1 MSTLVVILLIIIAYI
16 LWRIYRQRENEKR
29 DAKIEKFQ
37 DEREQE
43 KKDFAAKYPHL
54 VNKPENSLLHVL
66 AMNAEKGLPL
76 LKAAFLLY
84 LHESTKIEPP
94 GSFNWDTF
102 WDLTEEL
109 VEHLEKFHEGSIVEH
124 EIAVCAYWQI
134 AAMAVGKLIEESPD
148 KEMRSGRACA
158 PIERKKLEVEPYTD
172 ISKIASWFPKK
183 ANHPVEEISFTDD
196 KGKFPRESK
205 GSAYIHEK
213 LRALGL

>member
-1 MSTLVVILLIIIAYI
+1 MSTLVVILLAIIAYI

-43 KKDFAAKYPHL
+43 KNDFAAKYPHL

-109 VEHLEKFHEGSIVEH
+109 LEHLEKFHEGPIVEY

-134 AAMAVGKLIEESPD
+134 AATAIGKLIEESPE
-148 KEMRSGRACA
+148 KRCGRVV
-158 PIERKKLEVEPYTD
+158 RV
-172 ISKIASWFPKK
+172 
-183 ANHPVEEISFTDD
+183 H
-196 KGKFPRESK
+196 R
-205 GSAYIHEK
+205 
-213 LRALGL
+213 